1 MKRNLIV
8 EVMQKGLEDV
18 GLQVRPEERVAD
30 SIVEIKLL
38 HGLAVH
44 YRPGTSDERV
54 LEEVIT
60 KATYRRVR
68 MGFDVYPGETWLDLG
83 ANIGAFALY
92 CKLRGATA
100 VCYEPDPDCFALL
113 ARNVPEFEKYR
124 TAVTAQAAATIPF
137 WRGRAPTDHYRA
149 TAYPTPSLPRHPL
162 GELPNRHG
170 AFLTGLTFDGVKMD
184 IEGSEAGLLD
194 AGFIPSCQKLVLEYH
209 LSRDPSMANLQ
220 RRLDWLRRRFRNVAY
235 PAELDRLVAAG
246 GSAKTFF
253 DRLIHCIA

>member
-1 MKRNLIV
+1 MTRTPTKECRECELERTGV
-8 EVMQKGLEDV
+8 EEVH
-18 GLQVRPEERVAD
+18 RPIIAT
-30 SIVEIKLL
+30 KLL
-38 HGLAVH
+38 QGLAVH

-54 LEEVIT
+54 LEEVVA

-100 VCYEPDPDCFALL
+100 VCYEPDPDCFDLL
-113 ARNVPEFEKYR
+113 ARNVPAFEKH
-124 TAVTAQAAATIPF
+124 AVAITVQVAPTIAF
-137 WRGRAPTDHYRA
+137 WRGRAPADHYRA
-149 TAYPTPSLPRHPL
+149 TAYPTPGLPRHPS

-184 IEGSEAGLLD
+184 VEGAEGGLLD
-194 AGFIPSCQKLVLEYH
+194 AGFIPSCRKLCLEYH

-220 RRLDWLRRRFRNVAY
+220 RRLEWLRRRFRNVAY

-253 DRLIHCIA
+253 DRLIHCLA